1 MVASIQTV
9 IIGAEQGGVSM
20 SYFLKQHGH
29 EHTILDKASQPEN
42 SWRNPHWDSV
52 HIRIA
57 ELELSTSGGAY
68 DGSDPDGF
76 MPT

>member
-9 IIGAEQGGVSM
+9 IIGAGQGGVSM
-20 SYFLKQHGH
+20 SYFLKQHGR
-29 EHTILDKASQPEN
+29 EHTILDKASQPGN

-57 ELELSTSGGAY
+57 ELELSTSGKAY
-68 DGSDPDGF
+68 DGPDTYGST
-76 MPT
+76 PT